1 MKPNVEYLAGYI
13 DGDGCIFLHKSPRK
27 RDFYNFSHGIVI
39 RSKTSNP
46 SVQNIVDSYR
56 LMQVNPHLRDYKDGD
71 MVEINVKSKSHMFK
85 CADGLAEHLIGKK
98 KQMLAVADAI
108 RAHENKDVVE
118 LDRLVQAV
126 RDLNKTGI
134 TRGYG
139 VDMSGVLPSREWV
152 AGIFDSDGNLYVNPK
167 TGQAYATLY
176 NADLRIIRA
185 FENFCTEQGLR
196 WHEYC
201 KKLSKKKATWADS
214 YSVTMTDGE
223 AYKFVEAVELLNKSF
238 RSSTTTRV
246 AS

>member
-152 AGIFDSDGNLYVNPK
+152 AGIFDSDGNLYVRK
-167 TGQAYATLY
+167 DGRHVATLY
-176 NADLRIIRA
+176 NADLRIIHA
-185 FENFCTEQGLR
+185 FENFCDSMGYN
-196 WHEYC
+196 WKEYC
-201 KKLSKKKATWADS
+201 KKLSHRKRSWADS
-214 YSVTMTDGE
+214 YSVVLNNDSSE
-223 AYKFVEAVELLNKSF
+223 DFARCVPLLNKSF
-238 RSSTTTRV
+238 RSSETTRV